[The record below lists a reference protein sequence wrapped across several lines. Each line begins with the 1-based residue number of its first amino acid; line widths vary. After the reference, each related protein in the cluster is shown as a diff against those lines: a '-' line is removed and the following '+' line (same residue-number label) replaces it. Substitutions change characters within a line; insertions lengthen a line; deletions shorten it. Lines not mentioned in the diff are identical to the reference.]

1 MREVRREMPRMD
13 RGRAV
18 RGYLVVA
25 ERGGGGDEG

>member
-1 MREVRREMPRMD
+1 MGEVRREVPRMD

-25 ERGGGGDEG
+25 ERGGVGDDG